1 MTVPLRLAAAALA
14 ISLAAGPTV
23 LDACLITCHATTAP
37 ASDQSGP
44 SCHHD
49 TAAVRVVVDSP
60 PSARVD
66 APAPPCGHDHGLK
79 LSTLTSSERLDA
91 GRCALGFGVS
101 PASIDP
107 TSIGRHVVAPSL
119 ASSFAPGRL
128 TTHSPLRI

>member
-14 ISLAAGPTV
+14 ISLAVGPTV

-49 TAAVRVVVDSP
+49 TAAVRLVVDSP

-79 LSTLTSSERLDA
+79 LSTLTSERLDA

-107 TSIGRHVVAPSL
+107 TSIGRRVVAPSL
-119 ASSFAPGRL
+119 ASSFALERL
-128 TTHSPLRI
+128 TTRSPLRI